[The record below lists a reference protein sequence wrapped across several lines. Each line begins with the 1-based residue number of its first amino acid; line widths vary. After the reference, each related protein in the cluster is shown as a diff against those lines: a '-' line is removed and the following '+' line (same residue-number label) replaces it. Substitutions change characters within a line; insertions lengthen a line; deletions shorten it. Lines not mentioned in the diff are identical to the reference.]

1 MASKKAIG
9 VISKLLEHTTTKPI
23 PEDSL
28 ETWVLILEPLS
39 DDLALKAAMRVARAT
54 RRCFAVAPG
63 AIYQTAL
70 EILREGL
77 PTPGEA
83 WRMLGVA
90 LDRVAD
96 RKGWLTFDKLPESI
110 QEAAKQV
117 GVRGMVNGDHLMAD
131 RARFIEF
138 YRVITDRKAEAR
150 LALPS
155 SAQDAI
161 TEGEE

>member
-1 MASKKAIG
+1 MASKKAIA
-9 VISKLLEHTTTKPI
+9 VLSKQLEYLLGEPI
-23 PEDSL
+23 DGRAVEI
-28 ETWVLILEPLS
+28 WQKVLSPIS
-39 DDLALKAAMRVARAT
+39 DDLLERAALKFLRKEE
-54 RRCFAVAPG
+54 RRYSIMPG

-70 EILREGL
+70 EIMQEGL

-83 WRMLGVA
+83 WAMLGVA
-90 LDRVAD
+90 LDKVVD
-96 RKGWLTFDKLPESI
+96 KEGWDAFNELPKPV
-110 QEAAKQV
+110 QKAAQQV

-131 RARFIEF
+131 RARFLEF
-138 YRVITDRKAEAR
+138 YRVITDRQAEAR

>member
-39 DDLALKAAMRVARAT
+39 DGLALKAAMRVARAE

-70 EILREGL
+70 EILRESL

-83 WRMLGVA
+83 WAMLGAA
-90 LDRVAD
+90 LDKVAD
-96 RKGWLTFDKLPESI
+96 REGWDAFNELPESI
-110 QEAAKQV
+110 QEAAQQV

-131 RARFIEF
+131 RARFLEF
-138 YRVITDRKAEAR
+138 YRVITDRQAEAR

-161 TEGEE
+161 TEGGK